1 MARTLHLMLPIVKEN
16 TERTENTEE
25 NTEATEAAGP
35 QRKRVD

>member
-1 MARTLHLMLPIVKEN
+1 MLPIVKEN